1 MKTDDIMLMA
11 YVDVDGELAPGE
23 SQQVEEHIR
32 ACAEALSR
40 AGPERPAECLVR
52 GTTSGCAERRYTYD
66 NKPDSSIFTGRRARK
81 SENLIISESNGSVL

>member
-11 YVDVDGELAPGE
+11 YVDGELAPGE

-52 GTTSGCAERRYTYD
+52 GTTSGCAKRRYTYD